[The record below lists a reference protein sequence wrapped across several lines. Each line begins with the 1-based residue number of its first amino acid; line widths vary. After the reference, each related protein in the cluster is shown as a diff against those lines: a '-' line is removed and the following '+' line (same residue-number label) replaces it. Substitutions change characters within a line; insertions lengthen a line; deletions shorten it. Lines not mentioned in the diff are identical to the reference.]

1 MHIAVAAARAK
12 KHPPKIKQLRVVA
25 PNPGHAALKKK
36 HVPMIRSPV
45 TSKKNRAVALA
56 AVTRTARQIWMATTK
71 NLAA

>member
-36 HVPMIRSPV
+36 HVPMTRSPV
-45 TSKKNRAVALA
+45 IPKKNRAVVLVA
-56 AVTRTARQIWMATTK
+56 ATRPARQIRMATTK

>member
-25 PNPGHAALKKK
+25 PNLAHAALKKK

-45 TSKKNRAVALA
+45 TPKKNLAVALA
-56 AVTRTARQIWMATTK
+56 AVIWTARQIRIATTK

>member
-1 MHIAVAAARAK
+1 MHIAVAAAPAK

-56 AVTRTARQIWMATTK
+56 AVTRTARQIRMALTK